1 MRRLIVLIACA
12 AVPLAS
18 CFALWGALPLGSTAA
33 TPSQS
38 KLDELNGKIGRT
50 RDKIGR
56 KKGAEKTL
64 SSDIA
69 AYTSRINRL
78 QGRITTLA
86 GREEV
91 LQRDLD
97 AKRAELEAVRADLR
111 SERARLVRL
120 QRRLREARAVLSTR
134 LVEIFKAD
142 KPDILTVVLGSTDF
156 ADLLERTE
164 FIRRISD
171 QDRQVIRFVRD
182 ARVEAISTEAR
193 LSKLET
199 SRQRITATV
208 QSRRDEIAAVKNEL
222 VGTRVGYAKTRAG
235 KAAALTKVRDDRH
248 ALQEDLESMQA
259 ASAKIAEKLRVAQGN
274 PAAGPVRQGSG
285 QFIWPVNG
293 PISGVFGESRPGHL
307 HAGLDI
313 AAGEGTPIRAADSGR
328 VVLMQGVGSSGGYG
342 NFTCIQHNATTSTC
356 YAHQSRFGT
365 SMGANVSKGQVIG
378 YVGNTGHSFGA
389 HLHFEV
395 RVNGT
400 PVNPA
405 AYL

>member
-1 MRRLIVLIACA
+1 MRRLIVLIACV
-12 AVPLAS
+12 AVPV
-18 CFALWGALPLGSTAA
+18 ALWATLPLGSTAA
-33 TPSQS
+33 TSSQS
-38 KLDELNGKIGRT
+38 KLDELNGKIDRA

-56 KKGAEKTL
+56 KKGAERTL

-69 AYTSRINRL
+69 GYTRRISKL

-86 GREEV
+86 GRQEV

-97 AKRAELEAVRADLR
+97 AKRAELEQVRSELR
-111 SERARLVRL
+111 AERARLVRL
-120 QRRLREARAVLSTR
+120 QARLREARSVLARR
-134 LVEIFKAD
+134 LVEIFKAER
-142 KPDILTVVLGSTDF
+142 PDILTVVLGSSDF
-156 ADLLERTE
+156 ADLVERAE
-164 FIRRISD
+164 FIQRISD
-171 QDRQVIRFVRD
+171 QDRKVIVLVRD
-182 ARVEAISTEAR
+182 ARVDAVTTEAK

-199 SRQRITATV
+199 RRQRITATV
-208 QSRRDEIAAVKNEL
+208 QTRRDEIASVKNDL
-222 VGTRVGYAKTRAG
+222 IGTRVGYSRTKAG
-235 KAAALTKVRDDRH
+235 KTAALAKVRSDRH
-248 ALQEDLESMQA
+248 DLQEDLEAMEAQ
-259 ASAKIAEKLRVAQGN
+259 SAKIAEKLRIAQGN
-274 PAAGPVRQGSG
+274 PAAGPIRQGSG
-285 QFIWPVNG
+285 QFIWPVSG
-293 PISGVFGESRPGHL
+293 PITGVFGESRPGHL

-313 AAGEGTPIRAADSGR
+313 AVPEGTPIRAADSGR

-342 NFTCIQHNATTSTC
+342 NFTCIQHTASMSTC

-365 SMGANVSKGQVIG
+365 SMGADVSKGQVIG

>member
-1 MRRLIVLIACA
+1 MRRLIVLIVCV
-12 AVPLAS
+12 AVPV
-18 CFALWGALPLGSTAA
+18 ALWAALPLGSTAA

-38 KLDELNGKIGRT
+38 KLDELNGKIDRT
-50 RDKIGR
+50 RDRIGR

-69 AYTSRINRL
+69 QYTSRINRL
-78 QGRITTLA
+78 QGEDHDARRPRRRSSSATSTPSAPSSRASAASCAPSARGSSGSSA
-86 GREEV
+86 GCARPA
-91 LQRDLD
+91 R
-97 AKRAELEAVRADLR
+97 R
-111 SERARLVRL
+111 SP
-120 QRRLREARAVLSTR
+120 TR
-134 LVEIFKAD
+134 LVELFKAD

-171 QDRQVIRFVRD
+171 QDRQVILLVRSAKVD
-182 ARVEAISTEAR
+182 AVDTEAH
-193 LSKLET
+193 LAKLET
-199 SRQRITATV
+199 RQQKVTAIV
-208 QSRRDEIAAVKNEL
+208 QSRRDEIAAVKGEL

-235 KAAALTKVRDDRH
+235 KTAALSKVREDRND
-248 ALQEDLESMQA
+248 LQENLEAMEAQ
-259 ASAKIAEKLRVAQGN
+259 SAKIAEKLRVAQGN
-274 PAAGPVRQGSG
+274 PAAGPIKQGSG

-313 AAGEGTPIRAADSGR
+313 AVAEGTPIRAADSGR

-342 NFTCIQHNATTSTC
+342 NFTCVQHNATTSTC

-405 AYL
+405 SYL

>member
-1 MRRLIVLIACA
+1 MRRILLLIACI
-12 AVPLAS
+12 AVP
-18 CFALWGALPLGSTAA
+18 FALWTALPLGSTAA
-33 TPSQS
+33 TPSQN
-38 KLDELNGKIGRT
+38 KLDELNGKIDRT

-56 KKGAEKTL
+56 KKGAERTL

-69 AYTSRINRL
+69 AYTRRINKL
-78 QGRITTLA
+78 QGRITTLTS
-86 GREEV
+86 RQEV

-97 AKRAELEAVRADLR
+97 SKRAELERVRADLR

-120 QRRLREARAVLSTR
+120 QRRLREARTMLSAR

-142 KPDILTVVLGSTDF
+142 KPDVLTVVLGSTDF

-164 FIRRISD
+164 FIKRISD
-171 QDRQVIRFVRD
+171 QDRRIVVLVRD
-182 ARVEAISTEAR
+182 ARADAVDTEAHP
-193 LSKLET
+193 SKLE
-199 SRQRITATV
+199 SRQAKITATV
-208 QSRRDEIAAVKNEL
+208 QKRRDQISAVRTDL
-222 VGTRVGYAKTRAG
+222 VGTRVGYSKTKSG
-235 KAAALTKVRDDRH
+235 KTAALTKVREDRH
-248 ALQEDLESMQA
+248 ELQENLEQMEA
-259 ASAKIAEKLRVAQGN
+259 ASAKIADQLRVAQGN
-274 PAAGPVRQGSG
+274 PAAGPIRQGSG

-293 PISGVFGESRPGHL
+293 AITGVFGEARPGHM
-307 HAGLDI
+307 HTGLDI

-342 NFTCIQHNATTSTC
+342 NFTCIQHNASTSTC

-395 RVNGT
+395 RVNGS

>member
-1 MRRLIVLIACA
+1 MRRLLFLIACV
-12 AVPLAS
+12 AVPLA
-18 CFALWGALPLGSTAA
+18 LWAALPLGSTAA
-33 TPSQS
+33 TTATTSQR

-56 KKGAEKTL
+56 KKGAERTL

-69 AYTSRINRL
+69 SYSQRIDRL
-78 QGRITTLA
+78 QGRITKLSA
-86 GREEV
+86 RQEV

-97 AKRAELEAVRADLR
+97 AKRAELEKVRGELR

-120 QRRLREARAVLSTR
+120 QRRLRETRAMLATR
-134 LVEIFKAD
+134 LREIYTAD
-142 KPDILTVVLGSTDF
+142 KPDIITVVLGSTDF

-164 FIRRISD
+164 FIKRISD
-171 QDRQVIRFVRD
+171 QDRRIVVLVRD
-182 ARVEAISTEAR
+182 ARKDAVETEAH

-199 SRQRITATV
+199 RQQEITETV
-208 QSRRDEIAAVKNEL
+208 QSRRDEISTVRNDL
-222 VGTRVGYAKTRAG
+222 IGTRVGYAKTKAG
-235 KAAALTKVRDDRH
+235 KTAALAKVRDDRH
-248 ALQEDLESMQA
+248 ELQEDLEAMQA

-274 PAAGPVRQGSG
+274 PGAGPIRRGSG
-285 QFIWPVNG
+285 QFIWPVSG
-293 PISGVFGESRPGHL
+293 PISGVFGESRPGHM

-313 AAGEGTPIRAADSGR
+313 AVGEGTPIRAADSGR

-342 NFTCIQHNATTSTC
+342 NFTCIQHSASMSTC

>member
-1 MRRLIVLIACA
+1 MRRFVFLIACV
-12 AVPLAS
+12 AVP
-18 CFALWGALPLGSTAA
+18 FALWAALPLGSTAA
-33 TPSQS
+33 TPQS
-38 KLDELNGKIGRT
+38 KLDQLENKIDRT
-50 RDKIGR
+50 RDRIGR
-56 KKGAEKTL
+56 KKGAERTL

-69 AYTSRINRL
+69 SYTKRINRL
-78 QGRITTLA
+78 QGRITSLA
-86 GREEV
+86 GRQEV

-97 AKRAELEAVRADLR
+97 AKRAELERVRADLR

-120 QRRLREARAVLSTR
+120 HRRLRETRAMLSHR

-142 KPDILTVVLGSTDF
+142 KPDVLTVVLGSSDF

-171 QDRQVIRFVRD
+171 QDRRIVVLVRD
-182 ARVEAISTEAR
+182 AREEALDIEAR
-193 LSKLET
+193 LAKLEG
-199 SRQRITATV
+199 RQKRITATV
-208 QSRRDEIAAVKNEL
+208 QARRDEIAAVKNEL
-222 VGTRVGYAKTRAG
+222 VGTRVGYSRTKAG
-235 KAAALTKVRDDRH
+235 KTAALSKVRDDRH
-248 ALQEDLESMQA
+248 ELQEDLEQMQA

-274 PAAGPVRQGSG
+274 PSAGPIRQGSG
-285 QFIWPVNG
+285 QFVWPVSG
-293 PISGVFGESRPGHL
+293 PITGVFGEARPGHM

-328 VVLMQGVGSSGGYG
+328 VVLMQGTGASGGYG
-342 NFTCIQHNATTSTC
+342 NFTCVQHNASTSSC

-365 SMGANVSKGQVIG
+365 SAGANVSKGQVIG

-395 RVNGT
+395 RVNGS

-405 AYL
+405 GYL

>member
-1 MRRLIVLIACA
+1 MRRLLFLIVCVA
-12 AVPLAS
+12 APLA
-18 CFALWGALPLGSTAA
+18 LWSALPLGSTAA
-33 TPSQS
+33 TTSQR
-38 KLDELNGKIGRT
+38 KLDQLNGKIDRT
-50 RDKIGR
+50 REKIGR
-56 KKGAEKTL
+56 KKGAERTL

-69 AYTSRINRL
+69 SYTRRINHL
-78 QGRITTLA
+78 QGRITRLA
-86 GREEV
+86 DRQAV

-97 AKRAELEAVRADLR
+97 AKRAELEQVRADLR
-111 SERARLVRL
+111 AERARLVRL
-120 QRRLREARAVLSTR
+120 LRRLRVARDMLARRLREIYT
-134 LVEIFKAD
+134 AD
-142 KPDILTVVLGSTDF
+142 KPDIITVVLGSSDF

-164 FIRRISD
+164 FISRISD
-171 QDRQVIRFVRD
+171 QDRRIVVLVRD
-182 ARVEAISTEAR
+182 ARKDAMDTEAH
-193 LSKLET
+193 LSKLE
-199 SRQRITATV
+199 SRQARITSTV
-208 QSRRDEIAAVKNEL
+208 QARRDEISAVKSDL
-222 VGTRVGYAKTRAG
+222 VGTRVGYSKTKAG
-235 KAAALTKVRDDRH
+235 KTAALAKVRSDRH
-248 ALQEDLESMQA
+248 ALQENLDAMEA

-274 PAAGPVRQGSG
+274 PAAGPIRQGSG

-293 PISGVFGESRPGHL
+293 PITGVFGEARPGHM

-395 RVNGT
+395 RVNGA

-405 AYL
+405 GYL

>member
-1 MRRLIVLIACA
+1 MRRLIVLIACV
-12 AVPLAS
+12 AVPVV
-18 CFALWGALPLGSTAA
+18 LWATLPLGSTAA
-33 TPSQS
+33 TSSQG
-38 KLDELNGKIGRT
+38 KLDELNGKIDRT
-50 RDKIGR
+50 RDRIGR

-69 AYTSRINRL
+69 QYTSRINRL
-78 QGRITTLA
+78 QSKITTLA

-97 AKRAELEAVRADLR
+97 AKRAELESLRGELR

-120 QRRLREARAVLSTR
+120 QRRLREARATLSTR
-134 LVEIFKAD
+134 LVELFKAD

-171 QDRQVIRFVRD
+171 QDRQVILLVRSAKAD
-182 ARVEAISTEAR
+182 AVDTEAH
-193 LSKLET
+193 LAKLET
-199 SRQRITATV
+199 RQQKVTAIV
-208 QSRRDEIAAVKNEL
+208 QSRRDEIAAVKGEL

-235 KAAALTKVRDDRH
+235 KTAALSKVRADRSD
-248 ALQEDLESMQA
+248 LQENLEAMEAQ
-259 ASAKIAEKLRVAQGN
+259 SAKIAEKLRVAQGN
-274 PAAGPVRQGSG
+274 PAAGPVKQGSG

-313 AAGEGTPIRAADSGR
+313 AVAEGTPIRAADSGR

-342 NFTCIQHNATTSTC
+342 NFTCVQHNATTSTC

-365 SMGANVSKGQVIG
+365 SMGADVSKGQVIG

-405 AYL
+405 SYL

>member
-1 MRRLIVLIACA
+1 MRRLLLLIACI
-12 AVPLAS
+12 AVPVG
-18 CFALWGALPLGSTAA
+18 LWATLPLGSTAA
-33 TPSQS
+33 PSQR
-38 KLDELNGKIGRT
+38 KLDELEGKIDRT
-50 RDKIGR
+50 RDRIGR
-56 KKGAEKTL
+56 KKGAERTL

-69 AYTSRINRL
+69 QYTRRINRL
-78 QGRITTLA
+78 EGRITTLSA
-86 GREEV
+86 RQEV

-97 AKRAELEAVRADLR
+97 AKRAELESVRADLR

-120 QRRLREARAVLSTR
+120 QRRLRETRTMLSER

-142 KPDILTVVLGSTDF
+142 KPDVLTVVLGSSDF

-171 QDRQVIRFVRD
+171 QDRKIVVLVRD
-182 ARVEAISTEAR
+182 ARQDAVATEER
-193 LSKLET
+193 LSRLEG
-199 SRQRITATV
+199 RQARITATV
-208 QSRRDEIAAVKNEL
+208 QSRRDEISAVRSDL
-222 VGTRVGYAKTRAG
+222 IGTRVGYANTKAG
-235 KAAALTKVRDDRH
+235 KTAALAKVRSDRH
-248 ALQEDLESMQA
+248 ELQEDLEVLQR
-259 ASAKIAEKLRVAQGN
+259 ASAKIAEQLRVAQGN
-274 PAAGPVRQGSG
+274 PSAGPIRQGSG

-293 PISGVFGESRPGHL
+293 PITGVFGEARPGHM

-328 VVLMQGVGSSGGYG
+328 VVLLQGTGSSGGYG
-342 NFTCIQHNATTSTC
+342 NFTCVQHNASTSSC

-395 RVNGT
+395 RVNGS

-405 AYL
+405 GYL